1 MDERFEKLLIENAE
15 RLVEKFKPLAPEL
28 LRKTAIEI
36 MQSGIFH
43 EGKLK
48 GDALPGGGYETYEIK
63 DLPGMVFEL
72 ALVGAELTLR
82 KLIERM
88 AP

>member
-1 MDERFEKLLIENAE
+1 MDEVFEKLLTENAGK
-15 RLVEKFKPLAPEL
+15 LVEKFKPLAPEL
-28 LRKTAIEI
+28 LRKTAIAI
-36 MQSGIFH
+36 MESGIFH

-72 ALVGAELTLR
+72 ALVGAELTLH
-82 KLIERM
+82 KLIEGI
-88 AP
+88 AQ